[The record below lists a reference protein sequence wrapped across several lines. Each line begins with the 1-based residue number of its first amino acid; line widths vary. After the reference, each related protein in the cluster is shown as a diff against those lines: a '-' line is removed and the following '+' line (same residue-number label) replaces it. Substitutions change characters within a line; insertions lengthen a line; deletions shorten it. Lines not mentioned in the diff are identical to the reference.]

1 MMRALGRQSQL
12 HRTPA
17 LFFEEHQI
25 GVLQVQV
32 ICFAGG
38 SAAALGKNGNS
49 SPRSL
54 FQHPAP
60 SFGHTFKNISAPLNP
75 QKPFLS

>member
-1 MMRALGRQSQL
+1 
-12 HRTPA
+12 
-17 LFFEEHQI
+17 
-25 GVLQVQV
+25 VLQVQV

-38 SAAALGKNGNS
+38 AAAAAGKNGIS

-60 SFGHTFKNISAPLNP
+60 SVGQTLKNISAPLNLRN
-75 QKPFLS
+75 PFLSSKNELQQFLVQKFT